1 MEHKNEIICDTSYNN
16 MYDMLKDCVSEV
28 QENAKNKYLSGIS
41 TGFSNLDKLTC
52 GFEPGKVYVIGAR
65 PAMGKEAFMLSM
77 IRGITL
83 ESRVPVLLFST
94 NHMKSDYI
102 YRLLSIQCDIPTSQL
117 HKGWLKPHEWDHLD
131 KRTPSLLNVPLFIH
145 DSLDLS
151 LDELVET
158 ARQCIKEKGIKIIF
172 VDCLQMIDF
181 SNADGNTSERIGNV
195 MSALKELAYET
206 NLPVVVGAMLNRGI
220 EHREGLEGKR
230 PQLMDLAYSNYIE
243 ELADVVMMVHRPEYY
258 MIFEDIHGRKF
269 RGKMEI
275 IVMKNALRPL
285 DSVTLDYH
293 QETGVVSLGK
303 NAIKSDS
310 KAVSLKEL
318 KTDNKAVKNL
328 IETFKLEEDMP
339 F

>member
-65 PAMGKEAFMLSM
+65 PAMGKIAFMLSM

-117 HKGWLKPHEWDHLD
+117 QKGWLKPHEWDHLD

-145 DSLDLS
+145 DSLDLP

-158 ARQCIKEKGIKIIF
+158 ARQCIREKGIKIIF

-181 SNADGNTSERIGNV
+181 AKAEGTPSERVAKV

-206 NLPVVVGAMLNRGI
+206 KLPVVVGAMLNRGV
-220 EHREGLEGKR
+220 EHREGLDGKR
-230 PQLMDLAYSNYIE
+230 PQLRDLANSSFIE
-243 ELADVVMMVHRPEYY
+243 ELADVIMIVHRPEYY

-285 DSVTLDYH
+285 GSVFLDYK
-293 QETGVVSLGK
+293 QETGLVSSREDT
-303 NAIKSDS
+303 NAS
-310 KAVSLKEL
+310 KPVLLKDFR
-318 KTDNKAVKNL
+318 TDNKAVKSL
-328 IETFKLEEDMP
+328 IKTFDLKEDMP

>member
-1 MEHKNEIICDTSYNN
+1 MEHKNEMMSDTSYSNI
-16 MYDMLKDCVSEV
+16 YDMLKDCISEV
-28 QENAKNKYLSGIS
+28 QANAKNKYLSGIS

-65 PAMGKEAFMLSM
+65 PVMGKEAFMLSM
-77 IRGITL
+77 IRDITL
-83 ESRVPVLLFST
+83 EIRVPLLLFST

-102 YRLLSIQCDIPTSQL
+102 YSLLSIQCDIPTSQL

-145 DSLDLS
+145 DSLDLP

-158 ARQCIKEKGIKIIF
+158 VRNCIKEKGIKIIF

-181 SNADGNTSERIGNV
+181 AKAEGTPSERVAKV
-195 MSALKELAYET
+195 MSALKQLAYET
-206 NLPVVVGAMLNRGI
+206 NLPVVVGAMLNRGV

-285 DSVTLDYH
+285 GSVFLDYQ
-293 QETGVVSLGK
+293 QETGLVSVRDAM
-303 NAIKSDS
+303 NASKPVHLKDFRTSNNAVNSLIK
-310 KAVSLKEL
+310 
-318 KTDNKAVKNL
+318 
-328 IETFKLEEDMP
+328 TFGLEEDMP

>member
-1 MEHKNEIICDTSYNN
+1 MNEEMSDTGYSN
-16 MYDMLKDCVSEV
+16 MYDMLKDCVNEV
-28 QENAKNKYLSGIS
+28 QAHAKNKELSGIS
-41 TGFSNLDKLTC
+41 SGFSNLDELMC
-52 GFEPGKVYVIGAR
+52 GFEPGKVYIIGAR
-65 PAMGKEAFMLSM
+65 PAMGKMAFTLSM
-77 IRGITL
+77 IRDIIL
-83 ESRVPVLLFST
+83 ESKMPVLMFST
-94 NHMKSDYI
+94 NHMKASYI
-102 YRLLSIQCDIPTSQL
+102 YSLLSIHCDIPTSQL
-117 HKGWLKPHEWDHLD
+117 HKGWLKPQEWDHLD
-131 KRTPSLLNVPLFIH
+131 KRAPSLLNVPLFIH
-145 DSLDLS
+145 DSLDLP
-151 LDELVET
+151 LEELVET

-181 SNADGNTSERIGNV
+181 AKAEGTPSERIGKV

-285 DSVTLDYH
+285 GSVFLDYQ
-293 QETGVVSLGK
+293 QETGLVSQK
-303 NAIKSDS
+303 DAMNAS
-310 KAVSLKEL
+310 KPVHLKDFRTSNNAVNSLI
-318 KTDNKAVKNL
+318 N
-328 IETFKLEEDMP
+328 TFGLEEDMP

>member
-1 MEHKNEIICDTSYNN
+1 MEHKNEIICDTSYSN

-65 PAMGKEAFMLSM
+65 PAMGKMAFMLSM

-83 ESRVPVLLFST
+83 VSSVPVLLFST

-145 DSLDLS
+145 DSLDLP
-151 LDELVET
+151 LEELVET

-181 SNADGNTSERIGNV
+181 SNADGNTSERIGKV

-243 ELADVVMMVHRPEYY
+243 EFADVVMMVHRPEYY

-285 DSVTLDYH
+285 GGLFLDYQ
-293 QETGVVSLGK
+293 QETGLVSQRDAM
-303 NAIKSDS
+303 NASKPVHLKDFRTSNKSVNSLIKTFD
-310 KAVSLKEL
+310 LK
-318 KTDNKAVKNL
+318 
-328 IETFKLEEDMP
+328 EDMP

>member
-1 MEHKNEIICDTSYNN
+1 MNEEMSDTGYSN
-16 MYDMLKDCVSEV
+16 MYDMLKDCISEV
-28 QENAKNKYLSGIS
+28 QANAKNKYLSGIS
-41 TGFSNLDKLTC
+41 TGFRNLDKLTC

-65 PAMGKEAFMLSM
+65 PVIGKEAFMLSM
-77 IRGITL
+77 IRDITL
-83 ESRVPVLLFST
+83 ESSVPVLLFST

-131 KRTPSLLNVPLFIH
+131 KKTPSLLNVPLFIH

-158 ARQCIKEKGIKIIF
+158 ARQCIREKGIKIIF

-181 SNADGNTSERIGNV
+181 AKAEGTPSERVAKV
-195 MSALKELAYET
+195 MSALKQLAYET

-285 DSVTLDYH
+285 GSVFLDYQ
-293 QETGVVSLGK
+293 QETGLVSQK
-303 NAIKSDS
+303 DAMNAS
-310 KAVSLKEL
+310 KPVHLKDFRTSNNAVNSLI
-318 KTDNKAVKNL
+318 N
-328 IETFKLEEDMP
+328 TFGLEEDMP

>member
-16 MYDMLKDCVSEV
+16 MYDMLKDCISEV
-28 QENAKNKYLSGIS
+28 QANAKNKYLSGIS

-52 GFEPGKVYVIGAR
+52 GFEPGKVYIIGAR
-65 PAMGKEAFMLSM
+65 PAMGKMAFMLSM

-145 DSLDLS
+145 DSLDLP
-151 LDELVET
+151 LEELVET

-181 SNADGNTSERIGNV
+181 SNADGNTSERIGKV

-293 QETGVVSLGK
+293 QETGLVCMRGTA
-303 NAIKSDS
+303 NASEP
-310 KAVSLKEL
+310 VRLKDFR
-318 KTDNKAVKNL
+318 TSNKAVKSL
-328 IETFKLEEDMP
+328 IKSFDLEEDMP

>member
-52 GFEPGKVYVIGAR
+52 GFEPGKVYIIGAR

-77 IRGITL
+77 IRDITL

-145 DSLDLS
+145 DSLDLP

-285 DSVTLDYH
+285 GGLFLDYQ
-293 QETGVVSLGK
+293 QETGLVSSREDT
-303 NAIKSDS
+303 NAS
-310 KAVSLKEL
+310 KPVLLKDFR
-318 KTDNKAVKNL
+318 TNNKAVKSL
-328 IETFKLEEDMP
+328 IKTFDLKEDMP